1 MLILNAQKLNIVN
14 QGFFFFFQECI
25 FMVAAATVEYIVTYG
40 IYNWKLFSGTTSLWT
55 WMSPAFFTMQQSL
68 RFWVF
73 LFFFVACNIFSR
85 DCFVIAGCA
94 MYFSAN
100 TLSKNS
106 ATRNQLMLI
115 ENIKTCDLHRSVFD
129 IFYFFF
135 HILEICKVYKFMHKI
150 LGWWCSLLSV

>member
-1 MLILNAQKLNIVN
+1 MLILNAQKINIVN
-14 QGFFFFFQECI
+14 QGFFFFPGMYLYGGRCNSRIYSDLWYLQLKTLQWHHIPLNMNVTCF
-25 FMVAAATVEYIVTYG
+25 FHHAAVSQVLG
-40 IYNWKLFSGTTSLWT
+40 
-55 WMSPAFFTMQQSL
+55 
-68 RFWVF
+68 F
-73 LFFFVACNIFSR
+73 LFFFLACNIFSW

-150 LGWWCSLLSV
+150 LGW